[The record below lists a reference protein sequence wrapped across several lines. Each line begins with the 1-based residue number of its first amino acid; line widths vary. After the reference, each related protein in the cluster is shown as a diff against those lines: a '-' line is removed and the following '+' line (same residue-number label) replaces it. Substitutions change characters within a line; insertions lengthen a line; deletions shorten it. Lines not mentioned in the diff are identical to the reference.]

1 MKFKSLRT
9 KILFGFFVILIGI
22 MIQSGYI
29 IYSNIKMNKEI
40 EDMVHRELELSIVD
54 QHLANSIS
62 VRIGA
67 ARGYVLTGEKVYKD
81 TYEEYTKLSLANVE
95 KARQIIES
103 PELEVVAARAKA
115 WRQYVEENVFPIY
128 EGGNPEL
135 AVKNLISKEDEIR
148 AVREGFEALASS
160 REESIRQAGQ
170 TLIENNDRLNTISIV
185 AFGIVVLLAIGAGLT
200 SALSISRPVQQIS
213 ERVKL
218 IAEGDL
224 SHEMLTIKAK
234 DEIGELSVSTNM
246 MNGKMKDML
255 QRIQDVSNE
264 VAAHSEQL
272 LQSSIEIKSGTE
284 QVALTMNDI
293 AEGTESQA
301 NNTSDLSNLMSDFVI
316 RMNEASQNGEH
327 VQSNSNHVLSL
338 TNSGQHLIEA
348 STNQMTKI
356 DAIVH
361 DAVDKVEGLNHK
373 SQDISKL
380 VVVIND
386 IAKQTNLLALNA
398 AIEAA
403 RAGVQGQGFAV
414 VAEEVRK
421 LAEQVSLSVI
431 DIELIVGQIV
441 EETNDVTNS
450 LKRSYEEVQ
459 QGTEQISLTN
469 QTFIEIDQAVREMAT
484 NITSVSQNLNKLV
497 ENSVRIDEAIE
508 EIAAISQESAAGV
521 EETSA
526 TMQQTSS
533 AMEEISN
540 SSNQLAK
547 MAEEL
552 NSQVGQ
558 FKLN

>member
-9 KILFGFFVILIGI
+9 KILFGFFIILIGI

-29 IYSNIKMNKEI
+29 IYSNIQMNKEI

-67 ARGYVLTGEKVYKD
+67 ARGYVLTGEKGYKD
-81 TYEEYTKLSLANVE
+81 TYEEYTKLSLENEE
-95 KARQIIES
+95 KARQILES
-103 PELEVVAARAKA
+103 QELEVVAARAKA

-128 EGGNPEL
+128 EGGNTEL
-135 AVKNLISKEDEIR
+135 AVKNLISKEDEIG
-148 AVREGFEALASS
+148 AVREGFESLASS

-170 TLIENNDRLNTISIV
+170 TLIKNNDRLNTISMV

-200 SALSISRPVQQIS
+200 SALSISRPVKQIS

-224 SHEMLTIKAK
+224 SHDMLTIKAK
-234 DEIGELSVSTNM
+234 DEIGELSVSTNT
-246 MNGKMKDML
+246 MNMKMKDML

-316 RMNEASQNGEH
+316 RMNEASQNGQH

-431 DIELIVGQIV
+431 DIEQIVGQIV

-469 QTFIEIDQAVREMAT
+469 QTFVEIDRAVTEMAT
-484 NITSVSQNLNKLV
+484 NITSVSQNLNQLV

-533 AMEEISN
+533 AMEEVSN

-552 NSQVGQ
+552 NNQVGQ